1 MHGTDTIPLVARRRP
16 PTLELDDDWSVHDDD
31 LETIDLASGAG
42 NAGSPTAATA
52 ERTYRPARRR
62 AWVAA
67 LAMSALC
74 LAGVYA
80 LLSHRAAA
88 TITAAWTQAVADADA
103 LSEVMEGLRTGAML
117 SDVSGESQESFADA
131 RQASVASMRARLDE
145 HRDAISSSVPA
156 DPLLIV
162 LRSRALAH
170 LDTWAGEMD
179 AFLVRKGLWLRTPD
193 FGELGEPMDKAAR
206 RWRVDRPRP
215 EPVAIAGAAFLERLA
230 KPTDAPLP
238 LVVTALTSSGHRLDI
253 DLDRQT
259 VTRTPL
265 DADHVALGAV
275 AYAMRVEGDEIVV
288 TTPGRATGRLPLE
301 PSEVVNVAEGPS
313 PIGGR
318 GGEVVAPD
326 LPPEIR
332 GAVLPE
338 GDLWGHVAPDPVTGI
353 VAFSLHGPRGPVP
366 TYRIVALDPG
376 QTVPRPLTS
385 VEGDLVAL
393 SASNGWAVLG
403 RRGDVRVS
411 LQAVNLRSGRVVTIR
426 LPDPY
431 VTAFVA
437 HPANP

>member
-1 MHGTDTIPLVARRRP
+1 VQGTDTIPLVARRRP

-31 LETIDLASGAG
+31 LETIDLATGAG
-42 NAGSPTAATA
+42 ITGSATGTAMG
-52 ERTYRPARRR
+52 RSYRPVRRR
-62 AWVAA
+62 AWTAA
-67 LAMSALC
+67 LAISALC

-117 SDVSGESQESFADA
+117 SDVSGEPKESFADA

-156 DPLLIV
+156 DPRLIV

-193 FGELGEPMDKAAR
+193 FAELDEPMDKAAQ

-215 EPVAIAGAAFLERLA
+215 EPVSIAGAIFLDRLA

-259 VTRTPL
+259 VTRTQL
-265 DADHVALGAV
+265 DANHVALGAV
-275 AYAMRVEGDEIVV
+275 AYAMRVEGGAIVV
-288 TTPGRATGRLPLE
+288 STPGRVTGRLPLE
-301 PSEVVNVAEGPS
+301 PSAIVEVVEGP
-313 PIGGR
+313 PIEGI
-318 GGEVVAPD
+318 GGEVAD
-326 LPPEIR
+326 RNGLT
-332 GAVLPE
+332 A
-338 GDLWGHVAPDPVTGI
+338 ADPVTGVI
-353 VAFSLHGPRGPVP
+353 ASAERDGGPVP

-376 QTVPRPLTS
+376 QTVPRHLTS

-393 SASNGWAVLG
+393 SAANGWAVLG

-411 LQAVNLRSGRVVTIR
+411 LQAVNLRTGRVVTIR
-426 LPDPY
+426 LRDPY

-437 HPANP
+437 HRANP